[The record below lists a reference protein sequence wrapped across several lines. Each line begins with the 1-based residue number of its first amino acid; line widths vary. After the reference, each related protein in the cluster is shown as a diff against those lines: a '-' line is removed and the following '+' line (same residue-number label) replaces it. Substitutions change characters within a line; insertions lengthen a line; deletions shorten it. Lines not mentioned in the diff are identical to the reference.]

1 MVPIIEGR
9 RRLSRL
15 IATLFI
21 AVVLSSGPLAA
32 GPVSGP
38 ASIAG
43 PGLIAIEGKTV
54 RLWGIL
60 MPGRNTDEGAI
71 AYRQFGALIE
81 GRQLACVPTDQVAA
95 PVSDAIC
102 RTEEGTDIAEL
113 LVREG
118 WALDDGP
125 RSRGHYLNE
134 MEEAAA
140 RRRGVWG
147 LTGASDVAVAA
158 EAERPDLAAV
168 PQTPVEIDP
177 PPEGQ
182 IPVDARDGGDV
193 QDRGDAQ
200 GQETVAQPD
209 PPEAAAGPPPVG
221 APQPRPPK
229 GAALQVASG
238 NGAAQRSAE
247 VARMRASYPWLFEG
261 RAVRLVDPGV
271 AGARYRALIDI
282 PDSDIADICARLSAS
297 RESCLLISRF

>member
-1 MVPIIEGR
+1 MSEGQC
-9 RRLSRL
+9 RLFRL
-15 IATLFI
+15 IACLF
-21 AVVLSSGPLAA
+21 AVVVLSSGAAVA

-43 PGLIAIEGKTV
+43 PGLIAIDGRTV

-81 GRQLACVPTDQVAA
+81 GRQLACVPTDDLAA

-147 LTGASDVAVAA
+147 LTGVSDIGVVA
-158 EAERPDLAAV
+158 EAERPDIAVVPDAGAQDGPTSADDQSQQAESDSEPKDPDATAVAARPSAV
-168 PQTPVEIDP
+168 
-177 PPEGQ
+177 
-182 IPVDARDGGDV
+182 
-193 QDRGDAQ
+193 
-200 GQETVAQPD
+200 
-209 PPEAAAGPPPVG
+209 
-221 APQPRPPK
+221 APQARPAR

-261 RAVRLVDPGV
+261 RTVRLVDPSE

-282 PDSDIADICARLSAS
+282 PESDIAGICARLSAS